1 MIRELRQEMIRKK
14 LWNVM
19 LKQLRNHKTDA
30 FIEKGLDSEGWCGL
44 LKAFDNWRN
53 LLSQFSVTT
62 EAYVFD

>member
-1 MIRELRQEMIRKK
+1 
-14 LWNVM
+14 M

-62 EAYVFD
+62 EAYVFDWSSYAFSAIRTSLDF